1 EEGLFYYFEHE
12 TADSESLGVHRM
24 VIADANEVFTD
35 NAQASIR
42 FGRADATAS
51 EDVIDRWAEVARWQ
65 TNAVSLS
72 SADYRANV
80 VRKAE
85 LGSP

>member
-1 EEGLFYYFEHE
+1 
-12 TADSESLGVHRM
+12 M

-85 LGSP
+85 LGSPKDGSQQITLQDTDYPGQYW

>member
-1 EEGLFYYFEHE
+1 MYTRRSVITQYEESDFDFITRLLAEEGLFYYFEHE

-51 EDVIDRWAEVARWQ
+51 EDVIDRWAEVAR
-65 TNAVSLS
+65 
-72 SADYRANV
+72 
-80 VRKAE
+80 
-85 LGSP
+85 